1 MHLLIPF
8 ASAAS
13 EPAQAVLRDLQLPG
27 LARLLRYLRPRPH
40 AHPGGAEGDEYTL
53 TPPHQRALAQAWG
66 WQGADGALPFAALWA
81 AADGIDVGDRAWG
94 LMTPVHWQVGRDS
107 ITLTDPA
114 ALGLGE
120 AESRALM
127 DAARPLFESEGF
139 ELRWAAPTRWYLQH
153 ESLDGLPCASLDR
166 VLGRNVD
173 LWLQPPADIQD
184 AARAELRRIRRLQ
197 NEFQMLLYDH
207 PLTQAREAR
216 GEPAVNSFWLSG
228 CGRWQPAP
236 SDAVQ
241 VDERLREPLL
251 AEDWATWADAWRA
264 LDAEVLAPLVARAKR
279 GQALRLT
286 LCGERRAQTFGNA
299 AAEPVTADPAT
310 RQADAAPP
318 PLPTPSLLQRLKKRW
333 ARPVPSA
340 VLEAL

>member
-13 EPAQAVLRDLQLPG
+13 EPAQAVLRDLPLPG
-27 LARLLRYLRPRPH
+27 LARLLRHLPHQPH
-40 AHPGGAEGDEYTL
+40 AHPSGSEGDEYTL

-66 WQGADGALPFAALWA
+66 WHGGDGALPFAALWA

-120 AESRALM
+120 VESRALM

-173 LWLQPPADIQD
+173 LWLQPPADIPD
-184 AARAELRRIRRLQ
+184 AARAELRRVRRLQ
-197 NEFQMLLYDH
+197 NEFQMLLYAH
-207 PLTQAREAR
+207 PLTEAREAR

-228 CGRWQPAP
+228 CGRWQPAAAH
-236 SDAVQ
+236 AVQ

-251 AEDWATWADAWRA
+251 AEDWAAWADAWRA
-264 LDAEVLAPLVARAKR
+264 LDAEVLGPLVDRAKR

-299 AAEPVTADPAT
+299 AAGPVAAPAA
-310 RQADAAPP
+310 RQTDAAPVP
-318 PLPTPSLLQRLKKRW
+318 SPTPSLLQRLKKRW

-340 VLEAL
+340 LLEAL